1 MPRRDR
7 SQGTRRGAE
16 GRTGRD
22 RGAADADPLSVAVGD
37 SNAGS
42 RPDIAVANS
51 CSSNVSVLLG
61 ARNGDFGGPP
71 NFPAGARPWSVAVGD
86 FNSDSHNVSV
96 PLNSSVACAGR
107 EATIVE
113 STSAD
118 RLVGTRGPEVI
129 VGSPGNDR
137 IQGGG
142 GTHLVC
148 GGSDND
154 HVAGGRGHDRL
165 LGQSGNDGLS
175 GGPGR
180 DLLRGGSGHDRL
192 LGEGGNDRL
201 VGGPSRDLLRGESG
215 NDHPSGGVGKD
226 RILAR
231 DSRREVVDCG
241 PGRDVAIVDR
251 HDRRRR
257 CETVGRG

>member
-1 MPRRDR
+1 MATLATFLTSGRRE
-7 SQGTRRGAE
+7 A
-16 GRTGRD
+16 
-22 RGAADADPLSVAVGD
+22 
-37 SNAGS
+37 
-42 RPDIAVANS
+42 
-51 CSSNVSVLLG
+51 
-61 ARNGDFGGPP
+61 
-71 NFPAGARPWSVAVGD
+71 WSVAVGD
-86 FNSDSHNVSV
+86 FNSDFHNVSV
-96 PLNSSVACAGR
+96 PLNQLGGLRRPRGHDRRKHQRGQARWHAAPRSSSAAWATTASKAVAA
-107 EATIVE
+107 
-113 STSAD
+113 
-118 RLVGTRGPEVI
+118 
-129 VGSPGNDR
+129 
-137 IQGGG
+137 
-142 GTHLVC
+142 HLVC

-165 LGQSGNDGLS
+165 LGQTGNDGLA

-201 VGGPSRDLLRGESG
+201 FGGPSRDLVRGESG

-231 DSRREVVDCG
+231 DWRREVVDCG
-241 PGRDVAIVDR
+241 AGRDVAIVDR